1 MSSTSCSTRRCS
13 SGSPPRCKWLR
24 GARLGGPPLG
34 VQDARRLQRGP
45 FPRGPGGCGLRV
57 SRGSSP
63 PQSEEEEHLPPV
75 HAVHGARDGD
85 ALLGG
90 EGEAEW
96 GRLQLLLRRPALR
109 GRGRDAHRPLVRAG
123 SAGAETP
130 AEAEATGFLGQ
141 GPEGRGRPSWGLMWG
156 LRPCLCS
163 SLPAGPGPGN
173 VRSVPW
179 TPFLLPVRGSGIAL
193 GIRPGLRKLSD
204 ERGPGGYR
212 PWLAGPEWFWDKE
225 TKEGTV
231 PNLSHQGPSAS
242 LSWLILVKT
251 DFSLWAQADVANP
264 AAGPRAGGVF
274 RRPCPDC

>member
-1 MSSTSCSTRRCS
+1 MGPPSAAPASSCSARPWPRCS
-13 SGSPPRCKWLR
+13 STPGEGRLR
-24 GARLGGPPLG
+24 RSR
-34 VQDARRLQRGP
+34 DA
-45 FPRGPGGCGLRV
+45 
-57 SRGSSP
+57 SRG
-63 PQSEEEEHLPPV
+63 
-75 HAVHGARDGD
+75 
-85 ALLGG
+85 GG
-90 EGEAEW
+90 H
-96 GRLQLLLRRPALR
+96 RL
-109 GRGRDAHRPLVRAG
+109 
-123 SAGAETP
+123 
-130 AEAEATGFLGQ
+130 
-141 GPEGRGRPSWGLMWG
+141 PEGRGRPSWGLMRG

-204 ERGPGGYR
+204 ERGPGGCR

-251 DFSLWAQADVANP
+251 DFSLWAQADAANP
-264 AAGPRAGGVF
+264 AAGPRAGRVF
-274 RRPCPDC
+274 RRPCPDS